1 MKKGQSKI
9 EHNVLL
15 LNTII
20 DELGKRFHKFKKTHE
35 ESVED
40 TEHLMELGGKVGF
53 LVNIS
58 STITKS
64 WNYEKRILALE
75 KDRDNPIPS
84 HIRKEYM
91 FNPDIMLTIVRDNNG
106 KIMN

>member
-1 MKKGQSKI
+1 MKKGQSHI

-20 DELGKRFHKFKKTHE
+20 NVLGKRFHKFKVKHNE
-35 ESVED
+35 AIED
-40 TEHLMELGGKVGF
+40 TEHLMELGGKIGF

-58 STITKS
+58 STTTK
-64 WNYEKRILALE
+64 NMDYEKRIIALE
-75 KDRDNPIPS
+75 KDRDNPIPAN
-84 HIRKEYM
+84 IRKEYM